1 MLKNMSLTAKLMT
14 GFIVVAILT
23 GGVGALGWIG
33 ISSLSNEI
41 ASLGKKSIPSIANLY
56 QVETGQLEIKVAVR
70 TLISGYISDEDI
82 KRQYTNVAI
91 ARTAYNYALSN
102 YILLAHTEEEKQ
114 LFDSFMEK
122 LKEEAVVNNEY
133 FALVNDLH
141 YVQNIDKQE
150 ISIRLAEAALK
161 GNIQTVFNE
170 ALARLDKLIEYVMDY
185 YGVQEVNHSISIA
198 DTLNIVIISA
208 AAGGFILALILGIVL
223 SSSISKPVNVITS
236 DLFSS
241 AGSLE
246 SAAGQVSSSSQEL
259 SSGASELASSVEE
272 MTSSLE
278 ELQSIIES
286 NTKNITQGSGMIG
299 GAYKGAADSVK
310 LMQDLSEAHE
320 EIDQNSQKVAKVI
333 KVIDDIAF
341 QTNILALNAAVE
353 AARAGDAGRGF
364 AVVADQVKSLAQK
377 SADAAKETAQLIE
390 NAINSVKTGKDM
402 GAKVLENANA
412 SGELMEKVKT
422 IMDEINKASQ
432 EQLKGANQVTKA
444 VSQINTVVQQTAS
457 TSEETA
463 AAGEELLSQSEVL
476 NEVVEKLNA
485 IVRGAGQAQ
494 TLAAEARAKKAK
506 HQEHKIHLIEHKR
519 DENPAEA
526 KKAVQLSH
534 KDEGVDI
541 IRPEDKIPMDDFKDF

>member
-1 MLKNMSLTAKLMT
+1 MLKNMSLTAKLMA
-14 GFIVVAILT
+14 GFIIVAIIT
-23 GGVGALGWIG
+23 AAVGVVGWYG
-33 ISSLSNEI
+33 LS
-41 ASLGKKSIPSIANLY
+41 AMSY
-56 QVETGQLEIKVAVR
+56 DLEIIGHDAVPALMHLDDIEINFLKIKGAVR
-70 TLISGYISDEDI
+70 SLMSPYINDEDI
-82 KRQYTNVAI
+82 KRQFVNIEDAEKEYVSS
-91 ARTAYNYALSN
+91 LSN
-102 YILLAHTEEEKQ
+102 YLILEKTEEQ
-114 LFDSFMEK
+114 EK
-122 LKEEAVVNNEY
+122 LTGVFLQALKKSEKDIEEYHEMAHDMHFNQNLDDAEISKKLTELAMSGDLKDSIDSTINTMVDITEYIENYFIKSFIAESLKEADMLNLIIIISSISGLVL
-133 FALVNDLH
+133 ALV
-141 YVQNIDKQE
+141 
-150 ISIRLAEAALK
+150 
-161 GNIQTVFNE
+161 
-170 ALARLDKLIEYVMDY
+170 
-185 YGVQEVNHSISIA
+185 
-198 DTLNIVIISA
+198 
-208 AAGGFILALILGIVL
+208 LGIVL
-223 SSSISKPVNVITS
+223 SSSISKPVNVITG

-259 SSGASELASSVEE
+259 SSGAAELASSVEE

-278 ELQSIIES
+278 ELQSIIET
-286 NTKNITQGSGMIG
+286 NTK
-299 GAYKGAADSVK
+299 SVIEGNNMVNQVFDNANQSAK
-310 LMQDLSEAHE
+310 AMTELGQAHE

-390 NAINSVKTGKDM
+390 DAITSVKKGKNM
-402 GAKVLENANA
+402 GVLVLEKA
-412 SGELMEKVKT
+412 SEAAQIMEKTKV
-422 IMDEINKASQ
+422 IMDEIHKASQ

-476 NEVVEKLNA
+476 NEAVEKLNG
-485 IVRGAGQAQ
+485 IVRGAGQAKA
-494 TLAAEARAKKAK
+494 LSAEARAKKAK
-506 HQEHKIHLIEHKR
+506 HQEHKIHLIEHKK
-519 DENPAEA
+519 DENPAEM

>member
-1 MLKNMSLTAKLMT
+1 MA
-14 GFIVVAILT
+14 GFIVVAIITLAVGVIAWYGMNMLSKDMKDT
-23 GGVGALGWIG
+23 GYV
-33 ISSLSNEI
+33 
-41 ASLGKKSIPSIANLY
+41 SIPSIVAIDQVLVA
-56 QVETGQLEIKVAVR
+56 QVELRVVISKLMSPYVSKEYAEQQFADIIKIRKEYQDALALYDPIPR
-70 TLISGYISDEDI
+70 TPEEDVI
-82 KRQYTNVAI
+82 YKDFLVKLDNSKKENNVYFDAAKAYTND
-91 ARTAYNYALSN
+91 LS
-102 YILLAHTEEEKQ
+102 IEEK
-114 LFDSFMEK
+114 MELAAK
-122 LKEEAVVNNEY
+122 LYDLNINGAFGKASDVA
-133 FALVNDLH
+133 FAAN
-141 YVQNIDKQE
+141 KK
-150 ISIRLAEAALK
+150 LANYE
-161 GNIQTVFNE
+161 VS
-170 ALARLDKLIEYVMDY
+170 Y
-185 YGVQEVNHSISIA
+185 YGKELVDIAVTNANNINLLIIIASISA
-198 DTLNIVIISA
+198 V
-208 AAGGFILALILGIVL
+208 ILALVLGIVL
-223 SSSISKPVNVITS
+223 SSSISRPVNVITG

-259 SSGASELASSVEE
+259 SSGAAELASSVEE

-278 ELQSIIES
+278 ELQSIIET
-286 NTKNITQGSGMIG
+286 NTK
-299 GAYKGAADSVK
+299 SVIEGNNMVNQVFDNANQSAK
-310 LMQDLSEAHE
+310 AMTELGQAHE

-390 NAINSVKTGKDM
+390 DAITSVKKGKNM
-402 GAKVLENANA
+402 GVLVLEKA
-412 SGELMEKVKT
+412 SEAAQIMEKTKV
-422 IMDEINKASQ
+422 IMDEIHKASQ

-476 NEVVEKLNA
+476 NEVVEKLNG
-485 IVRGAGQAQ
+485 IVRGAGQAKA
-494 TLAAEARAKKAK
+494 LSAEARAKKAK
-506 HQEHKIHLIEHKR
+506 HQEHKIHLIEHKK
-519 DENPAEA
+519 DENPAEM